1 MTRYI
6 AKRLLLYIPTLL
18 GVLAVV
24 FILTHVVGDPSVLL
38 IQPEASRE
46 DLEHMR
52 HILGLDRPLWE
63 QFWVFMRQAVQ
74 GDFGRS
80 FWSDRT
86 AMSVVL
92 ERLPATAELAL
103 CSLVIALI
111 LGIPAAILAALK
123 RNSVLD
129 LTVSTL
135 SLFGISMPS
144 FWFGLMMMLVFG
156 VWLRWFPIS
165 GRGGFS
171 HLVLPAV
178 TLGVSM
184 MAIVERLLR
193 TDLLDVLGEDYVRTA
208 AAKGLSTRRVV
219 LRHALKN
226 ALIPTVTMIGMQLG
240 ALLGGAVVTE
250 TVFGWPGLGRLVVK
264 SIGDRDYPVVHCAVW
279 VLALVF
285 ISINLLVDLLYGILD
300 PRIRYD

>member
-1 MTRYI
+1 MTHYI
-6 AKRLLLYIPTLL
+6 VKRLLLYIPTLL

-46 DLEHMR
+46 DLEQMQ
-52 HILGLDRPLWE
+52 HILGLDRPIWE
-63 QFWVFMRQAVQ
+63 QFWVFIRQAVQ

-80 FWSDRT
+80 FWSDET
-86 AMSVVL
+86 AMSIVL
-92 ERLPATAELAL
+92 ERLPATAELAF
-103 CSLVIALI
+103 CSLLIAVI

-123 RNSVLD
+123 RNSFLD
-129 LTVSTL
+129 LGISTL

-144 FWFGLMMMLVFG
+144 FWLGLMMMLVFG
-156 VWLRWFPIS
+156 VWLRWLPIS
-165 GRGGFS
+165 GRGGLD

-193 TDLLDVLGEDYVRTA
+193 TDLVDVLSEDYVRTA
-208 AAKGLSTRRVV
+208 AAKGLSGRRVV

-264 SIGDRDYPVVHCAVW
+264 SISDRDYPVVHCAVC
-279 VLALVF
+279 VLAVVF
-285 ISINLLVDLLYGILD
+285 ISINLLVDLLYGVLD

>member
-1 MTRYI
+1 MLRYVV
-6 AKRLLLYIPTLL
+6 KRLLLYIPTLL

-38 IQPEASRE
+38 IQPGASRE

-52 HILGLDRPLWE
+52 EILGLDRPIWE
-63 QFWVFMRQAVQ
+63 QFWVFLRQALQ
-74 GDFGRS
+74 GDFGTS
-80 FWSDRT
+80 FWSDRA
-86 AMSVVL
+86 AMSIVM
-92 ERLPATAELAL
+92 ERLPATAELAFA
-103 CSLVIALI
+103 SLLVALV

-123 RNSVLD
+123 RNSFLD
-129 LTVSTL
+129 LSISTL

-144 FWFGLMMMLVFG
+144 FWLGLMMMLVFG
-156 VWLRWFPIS
+156 VWLQWLPIS
-165 GRGGFS
+165 GRGGFD
-171 HLVLPAV
+171 HLILPAV

-193 TDLLDVLGEDYVRTA
+193 TDLLDVLSEDYVRTA
-208 AAKGLSTRRVV
+208 AAKGLTTRRVV
-219 LRHALKN
+219 LKHALKN

-240 ALLGGAVVTE
+240 GLLGGAVVTE

-264 SIGDRDYPVVHCAVW
+264 SIADRDYPVVHCAVW
-279 VLALVF
+279 ILAVVF
-285 ISINLLVDLLYGILD
+285 ISINLVVDLLYGILD